1 MPKLS
6 TSMSFKR
13 RCVACGQRED
23 DAHSLAL
30 HYNCLTCIG
39 ASPLVQDVCVRG
51 GGVADFMP
59 GDIGSLLC
67 PSACKSF
74 FYRSGKQLR
83 AAGVA
88 EDDLTSRGVYERV
101 LDNHA
106 RYTKCLNAGMDP
118 VLVLGTPPP
127 CVCVHLRPLW
137 LAINAL
143 VLTWCDC
150 VVSDPSKRAG
160 SRAGRSRRTS
170 RSTPSTP
177 KVVKPRNASTQ
188 TDPAFIFPSD
198 LCAKDIPKLL
208 TAMLKSTG
216 AVDTKAVLGHLVQ
229 QLSAATSSAP
239 PAAVQPSVSASHYQQ
254 ASFAQPPSVDTF
266 DWGDQ
271 PSLAL
276 THGQPQALGH
286 ADSAI
291 LAPPSLPDT
300 TLCDPLFQE
309 LLLLNEL
316 APARGAGGHNSAG
329 VFISS

>member
-30 HYNCLTCIG
+30 HYNCLTCI
-39 ASPLVQDVCVRG
+39 
-51 GGVADFMP
+51 
-59 GDIGSLLC
+59 
-67 PSACKSF
+67 ACKSF

-118 VLVLGTPPP
+118 VLVL
-127 CVCVHLRPLW
+127 
-137 LAINAL
+137 
-143 VLTWCDC
+143 
-150 VVSDPSKRAG
+150 DPSKRAG

-177 KVVKPRNASTQ
+177 KVVKTRNASTQ

-216 AVDTKAVLGHLVQ
+216 AVDTEAVLGHLVQ

-271 PSLAL
+271 PSLGL
-276 THGQPQALGH
+276 TPTHGQPQALGH

>member
-1 MPKLS
+1 
-6 TSMSFKR
+6 
-13 RCVACGQRED
+13 
-23 DAHSLAL
+23 
-30 HYNCLTCIG
+30 
-39 ASPLVQDVCVRG
+39 
-51 GGVADFMP
+51 MP

-67 PSACKSF
+67 SSACKSF

-239 PAAVQPSVSASHYQQ
+239 PAAVQPPVPASHYQQ
-254 ASFAQPPSVDTF
+254 ESFAQPPSVDTF

-271 PSLAL
+271 PAL
-276 THGQPQALGH
+276 GLTPTHGQPQALGH